1 MCPADLRRS
10 VVDEANEVTGLLGNS
25 PSREALDDVS
35 PITWITTHAPPV
47 LIVHG
52 TDDQI
57 VEFAQGTA
65 LQDALRDANVPV
77 AFREI
82 ANARHEWADTPP
94 SMDSDSDLNFGTM
107 TADFFDR
114 VL

>member
-1 MCPADLRRS
+1 M
-10 VVDEANEVTGLLGNS
+10 VDEANEVTGLLGNS

-65 LQDALRDANVPV
+65 LQDALRDANVPD